1 LLIDVL
7 PASRRRARLR
17 RKKVSNEE
25 WISANDPFSW
35 IVKMKDGRT
44 HMGYGAEHVID
55 LESEAILSATVDS
68 HGRRF
73 ADIAGELT
81 DLADATDAK

>member
-1 LLIDVL
+1 
-7 PASRRRARLR
+7 
-17 RKKVSNEE
+17 
-25 WISANDPFSW
+25 
-35 IVKMKDGRT
+35 MKDGRT